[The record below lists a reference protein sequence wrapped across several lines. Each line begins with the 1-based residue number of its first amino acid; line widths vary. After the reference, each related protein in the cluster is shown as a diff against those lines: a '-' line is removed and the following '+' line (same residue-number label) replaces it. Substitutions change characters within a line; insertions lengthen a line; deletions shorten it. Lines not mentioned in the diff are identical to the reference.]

1 MNYFIFISQWDQSYF
16 IFLSAFVTF
25 FSFSCAASNLS
36 LSPSSLLLQY
46 KQLNSIIQLYFTFY
60 QRFYE
65 QPKKVKDNDDLLK
78 LHLMSS
84 AHFGSKFILFKM
96 ASDRK
101 FFVGGNWKMNGSKS
115 SIDVIIDTLKKGSLS
130 PNTGILMILHVM
142 IVYSSLCKLL
152 SFCSIV

>member
-16 IFLSAFVTF
+16 SFLSAFVTF

-65 QPKKVKDNDDLLK
+65 PPKRVKDNDDLLK

-115 SIDVIIDTLKKGSLS
+115 SIDVIIDTLKKGPLS
-130 PNTGILMILHVM
+130 PNTGILMILYTTRYDCLFLTV
-142 IVYSSLCKLL
+142 
-152 SFCSIV
+152 